1 VKLKT
6 AMTVLSTVFLLLSPF
21 VLYVTLS
28 QDRVDMAALA
38 LAGWVILRALPTL
51 VVAERAQRAAA
62 LRLPAIALG
71 FALLGWIFHRGWLL
85 LILPSAIQATFG
97 VTFLRSLSGTPLV
110 EHFAR
115 MIKPTLSPAEI
126 AHCRAF
132 TRVWGLYL
140 LVLAAVG
147 LAFTRFGSLAAW
159 TVYTGVVS
167 YALIALLYAIE
178 FLSRPRQAA

>member
-28 QDRVDMAALA
+28 QDRVDLAALA
-38 LAGWVILRALPTL
+38 LVGWVILRALPTL
-51 VVAERAQRAAA
+51 VVAERAQLAAA

-71 FALLGWIFHRGWLL
+71 FALLGWIFHSGWML
-85 LILPSAIQATFG
+85 LILPSATQATFG

-115 MIKPTLSPAEI
+115 MVKPTLSPAER

-140 LVLAAVG
+140 VLLAAVG
-147 LAFTRFGSLAAW
+147 LAFARFASLAVW

-178 FLSRPRQAA
+178 FLSRPRQPS

>member
-1 VKLKT
+1 VTLKT

-21 VLYVTLS
+21 VLYLTLS
-28 QDRVDMAALA
+28 QDRVDLAALA

-51 VVAERAQRAAA
+51 IAAEPDQRAAA

-71 FALLGWIFHRGWLL
+71 FALLGWIFHRGWVLL
-85 LILPSAIQATFG
+85 LLPSATQAAFG

-115 MIKPTLSPAEI
+115 MIRPTLSPAEK

-132 TRVWGLYL
+132 TKVWGIYL

-147 LAFTRFGSLAAW
+147 LAFAGLASLAVW
-159 TVYTGVVS
+159 TVYAGVVS
-167 YALIALLYAIE
+167 YALIALLYGIE
-178 FLSRPRQAA
+178 FLSRPRRPA

>member
-1 VKLKT
+1 MTLK
-6 AMTVLSTVFLLLSPF
+6 AVMTVLSTVFVLLSPF
-21 VLYVTLS
+21 VLYLTLS
-28 QDRVDMAALA
+28 QDRVDLAALA

-51 VVAERAQRAAA
+51 IAAERDQRAAA

-71 FALLGWIFHRGWLL
+71 FALLGWILHRGWVF

-115 MIKPTLSPAEI
+115 MVKPTLSPAEL

-132 TRVWGLYL
+132 TRVWGVYL

-147 LAFTRFGSLAAW
+147 LVVTRFASLAVW
-159 TVYTGVVS
+159 TLYTGVMS
-167 YALIALLYAIE
+167 YALIALLYAVE
-178 FLSRPRQAA
+178 FLSRPRQPA